1 MSSELEA
8 IQSQLRADSRK
19 IYTDTV
25 IDHITNPRNVG
36 GIPDDDGF
44 GSISGS
50 CGDTMEI
57 WIKVKDGG
65 IQKATFWTDG
75 CGATVAT
82 GSMITEL
89 ARGKSVSQAQRLT
102 KQDLLE
108 ALGGLPEEN
117 VHCAALA
124 ANTLKEAIIDYLA
137 IKNEP
142 WKKAYRRR

>member
-1 MSSELEA
+1 MSSELED
-8 IQSQLRADSRK
+8 IQSQIRADIRK

-36 GIPDDDGF
+36 SIPDDDGF

-57 WIKVKDGG
+57 WIKVKDGR
-65 IQKATFWTDG
+65 IQNATFWTDG

-89 ARGKSVSQAQRLT
+89 AKGKSIAEAQRIT
-102 KQDLLE
+102 KQDVLD
-108 ALGGLPEEN
+108 ALGGLPEES
-117 VHCAALA
+117 VHCAL
-124 ANTLKEAIIDYLA
+124 
-137 IKNEP
+137 
-142 WKKAYRRR
+142 

>member
-1 MSSELEA
+1 MSSELED
-8 IQSQLRADSRK
+8 IQSQVRAEIRK
-19 IYTDTV
+19 KYTDTV
-25 IDHITNPRNVG
+25 IEHITNPRNVG
-36 GIPDDDGF
+36 SITDDDGF

-65 IQKATFWTDG
+65 IQRATFWTDG

-89 ARGKSVSQAQRLT
+89 ARGKNVSQAQRIT
-102 KQDLLE
+102 KYDLLE

-124 ANTLKEAIIDYLA
+124 ANTLREAIKDYLVF
-137 IKNEP
+137 KNEP
-142 WKKAYRRR
+142 WKKAYRIR